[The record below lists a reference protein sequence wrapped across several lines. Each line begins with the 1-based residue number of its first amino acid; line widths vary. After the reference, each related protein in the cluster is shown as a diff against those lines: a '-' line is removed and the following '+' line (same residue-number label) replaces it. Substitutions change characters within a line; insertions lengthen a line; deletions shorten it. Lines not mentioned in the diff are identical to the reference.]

1 MPHLSSYLFIVRRT
15 ISKWSRWM
23 DLNSKL
29 RLSYITRLVEF
40 EGIRRNPRVVW
51 QNVPGC
57 NKIKKFIFFST
68 KFERKNS
75 VQNARPWK
83 GGIHWNTELIQKFIT
98 FPSKFFSLFLFF
110 FFFLSKISCFIIQI
124 NFSRT
129 DILNVMIKLK
139 TIIWKYNNN
148 NDEKIRYMDDARKKK
163 RKNDDKKNDDEI
175 S

>member
-1 MPHLSSYLFIVRRT
+1 MEGRNTLEYRIDTEIYNFSFEIFLS
-15 ISKWSRWM
+15 
-23 DLNSKL
+23 
-29 RLSYITRLVEF
+29 
-40 EGIRRNPRVVW
+40 
-51 QNVPGC
+51 
-57 NKIKKFIFFST
+57 
-68 KFERKNS
+68 
-75 VQNARPWK
+75 
-83 GGIHWNTELIQKFIT
+83 
-98 FPSKFFSLFLFF
+98 FF
-110 FFFLSKISCFIIQI
+110 FFLLSKISCFIIQI